1 MQMLITSKDRNTF
14 ETEVNKQLNNGYKV
28 LKVKTKILPY
38 VDVYNHNKTHELYL
52 AVLEKENKK
61 QNNIK
66 RYITTEDG
74 RVIEV
79 DECQI

>member
-1 MQMLITSKDRNTF
+1 VLER
-14 ETEVNKQLNNGYKV
+14 YKHA
-28 LKVKTKILPY
+28 
-38 VDVYNHNKTHELYL
+38 DVYNHNKTHELYL